1 MRQKVGV
8 LLSSGEVVYVWT
20 FDLSLGGMQLLSE
33 YSADAG
39 DVLPI
44 FFSVLDPKI
53 DEYVRISAKVRIV
66 HVVYDG
72 SERCFRI
79 GAEFASFDGDGKA
92 IYGRFLDSR
101 IYSRFGQHLLAT

>member
-1 MRQKVGV
+1 MRLKVNV
-8 LLSSGEVVYVWT
+8 LLSSGEVLQVWS

-39 DVLPI
+39 DTLPV
-44 FFSVLDPKI
+44 FFNVLDPQT
-53 DEYVRISAKVRIV
+53 DEYVRISGKMRIV

-79 GAEFASFDGDGKA
+79 GVEFVSFEGEGKE
-92 IYGRFLDSR
+92 IYRRFLDGR
-101 IYSRFGQHLLAT
+101 IYSRFGQHLLTR